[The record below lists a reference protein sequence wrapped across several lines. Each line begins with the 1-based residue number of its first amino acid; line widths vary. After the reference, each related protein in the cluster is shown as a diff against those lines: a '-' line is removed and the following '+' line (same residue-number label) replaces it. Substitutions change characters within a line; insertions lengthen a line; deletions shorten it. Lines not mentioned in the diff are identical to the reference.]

1 MPNLILLIQQEED
14 RYETDLPPPSQWNK
28 KVTLLPCA
36 SLSYN
41 QQVRWVR
48 PFRTPK
54 TRLCLCFVS
63 SHKHLTYECQWNYI
77 CFLDKCHFEVSIFP
91 LSKRLLMEPRHK
103 KSNSRVLFF
112 HHRHTIGGTSAFFSR
127 WLLLMMPPRDDLC
140 SRLVGFNQQQPY
152 EFRLHLLFPPN
163 KSRGFVIEPTRQCL
177 ASYGAFT
184 WRTLGSRLFIWQ
196 TIILLFDRFD
206 RERIL

>member
-14 RYETDLPPPSQWNK
+14 RYETDLPPSQWNK
-28 KVTLLPCA
+28 KVTLLPWRVV
-36 SLSYN
+36 LHYHTIN
-41 QQVRWVR
+41 KFVHFVHPR
-48 PFRTPK
+48 PD
-54 TRLCLCFVS
+54 LCLCFVS

-103 KSNSRVLFF
+103 KSNSWVLFF

-196 TIILLFDRFD
+196 TIILLFDRFH